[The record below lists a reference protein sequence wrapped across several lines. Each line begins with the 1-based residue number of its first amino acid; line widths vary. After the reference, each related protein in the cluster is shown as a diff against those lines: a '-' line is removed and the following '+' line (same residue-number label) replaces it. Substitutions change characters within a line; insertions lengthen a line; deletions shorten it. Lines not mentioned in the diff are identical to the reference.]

1 MIRSSQHTLKFC
13 NASKLEA
20 LKRLEVLYK
29 DLLQKY
35 VDMIIKGELPLK
47 KFFTSK
53 ALPKLNEIEHSAWRQ
68 ACYKQ
73 AAQTVR
79 GELVKVKK
87 RVFTKYK
94 KLYAQCIVKNKHRW
108 FTSKRFSELKI
119 NYMKRIKIDVKNV
132 VIDIDARVFDVEV
145 DKTKEFDEFIKITL
159 PWFKPNKRFKR
170 LAETINIP
178 IKYHK
183 HSNKFNGWNRRNI
196 VKYIAKNH
204 SISLVWEKKAKEKPE
219 QIFRPIGID
228 LGFKKLISDSNGEF
242 YGREELQ
249 RVYHKISKKK
259 RGSKAYKRALIER
272 TNLTNKFVNE
282 FLYKNDFDCLVIE
295 DLKSVKANKSFK
307 RLSKSKQKKTNSVKQ
322 KTINNL
328 LQYWSYRT
336 VIDKLERMSEEEGF
350 HLIKVQPAYTSQTC
364 SECGAH
370 DESYRKGEDFECGK
384 CRMKMDA
391 DTNAARNILA
401 LGVFSLQ
408 STQNEKHSPNHD
420 TFLVTK

>member
-20 LKRLEVLYK
+20 LSRLEVLYK

-35 VDMIIKGELPLK
+35 VDMIIKGELPLG
-47 KFFTSK
+47 KFLTTKS
-53 ALPKLNEIEHSAWRQ
+53 LPKLNEIEHSAWRQ
-68 ACYKQ
+68 LCYKQ
-73 AAQTVR
+73 AAQIVR
-79 GELVKVKK
+79 GELTKVKK
-87 RVFTKYK
+87 RVLKRYK
-94 KLYAQCIVKNKHRW
+94 KLYVKCISKGKLKW

-119 NYMKRIKIDVKNV
+119 NYLKRIYIDVKNV
-132 VIDIDARVFDVEV
+132 AIDIDARVFDVEV
-145 DKTKEFDEFIKITL
+145 DKTKEFDEFIKLNL
-159 PWFKPNKRFKR
+159 PWFKPGKR

-183 HSNKFNGWNRRNI
+183 HSNKFNGWTRRNV
-196 VKYIAKNH
+196 VKFLAKNN
-204 SISLVWEKKAKEKPE
+204 SISLVWEKEAKEKPSE
-219 QIFRPIGID
+219 IHSPIGID
-228 LGFKKLISDSNGEF
+228 LGYKKLISDSNGEF

-249 RVYHKISKKK
+249 RVYQKISRKE
-259 RGSKAYKRALIER
+259 RGSKAYKRALAER

-295 DLKSVKANKSFK
+295 DLKNVKTNKSFK
-307 RLSKSKQKKTNSVKQ
+307 NLSKKKKEKTTQTRQKKA
-322 KTINNL
+322 NNL

-364 SECGAH
+364 SECGAQ
-370 DESYRKGEDFECGK
+370 DSSYRNGENFECGK
-384 CRMKMDA
+384 CGTSIDA

-401 LGVFSLQ
+401 LGVYSLQ
-408 STQNEKHSPNHD
+408 STQNENSLKM
-420 TFLVTK
+420 TCFQ

>member
-20 LKRLEVLYK
+20 LARLEVLYK

-35 VDMIIKGELPLK
+35 VDMILKGELPLG
-47 KFFTSK
+47 KFFTTKS
-53 ALPKLNEIEHSAWRQ
+53 LPKLNEIEHSAWRQ

-73 AAQTVR
+73 AAQIVR
-79 GELVKVKK
+79 GELAKVKK
-87 RVFTKYK
+87 RVLKKYK
-94 KLYAQCIVKNKHRW
+94 KLYAICIVKKKLSN

-132 VIDIDARVFDVEV
+132 AINIDTRLFNVEV
-145 DKTKEFDEFIKITL
+145 DKTKEFDEFIKLNL
-159 PWFKPNKRFKR
+159 PWFKPNKR

-183 HSNKFNGWNRRNI
+183 HSNKFNGWNRRNV
-196 VKYIAKNH
+196 VKYIAKNN
-204 SISLVWEKKAKEKPE
+204 SITLVWEKEAKEKPKTTNS
-219 QIFRPIGID
+219 PIGID
-228 LGFKKLISDSNGEF
+228 LGFKKLISDSNGKF

-249 RVYHKISKKK
+249 RVYKKLTRKK
-259 RGSKAYKRALIER
+259 RGSKAYKRALVER

-282 FLYKNDFDCLVIE
+282 FNYKNDFDCLMIE

-307 RLSKSKQKKTNSVKQ
+307 KLSKSKQKKTNSVKQ
-322 KTINNL
+322 KAINNL

-336 VIDKLERMSEEEGF
+336 VIDKLERLSEEEGF

-364 SECGAH
+364 SNCG
-370 DESYRKGEDFECGK
+370 SCNEDFRNKEIFHCDDCGLEI
-384 CRMKMDA
+384 DA
-391 DTNAARNILA
+391 DTNAAINILM
-401 LGVFSLQ
+401 LGAYSLQ
-408 STQNEKHSPNHD
+408 SAKNENSYKMAC
-420 TFLVTK
+420 FQ

>member
-20 LKRLEVLYK
+20 LARLEVLYK

-35 VDMIIKGELPLK
+35 VDMILKGELPLG
-47 KFFTSK
+47 KFFTTKS
-53 ALPKLNEIEHSAWRQ
+53 LPKLNEIEHSAWRQ

-73 AAQTVR
+73 AAQIIR
-79 GELVKVKK
+79 GELAKVKK
-87 RVFTKYK
+87 RVLKKYK
-94 KLYAQCIVKNKHRW
+94 KLYAICIVKKKLSN

-132 VIDIDARVFDVEV
+132 AIDIDARVFDVEQ
-145 DKTKEFDEFIKITL
+145 DKTKEFDEFIKLNL
-159 PWFKPNKRFKR
+159 PWFKPNKR

-183 HSNKFNGWNRRNI
+183 HSNKFNGWNRRNV
-196 VKYIAKNH
+196 VKYLAKNN
-204 SISLVWEKKAKEKPE
+204 SITLVWEKEAKEKPKT
-219 QIFRPIGID
+219 INAPIGID

-249 RVYHKISKKK
+249 KVYHKISKRE
-259 RGSKAYKRALIER
+259 RGSKAYKRALAER
-272 TNLTNKFVNE
+272 TNLTNRFVNE
-282 FLYKNDFDCLVIE
+282 FNYKNDFDCLVIE
-295 DLKSVKANKSFK
+295 DLKSVKNNSSFK
-307 RLSKSKQKKTNSVKQ
+307 RLSKRKQLKTNKFVKT
-322 KTINNL
+322 KSNNL

-364 SECGAH
+364 SNCGSQ
-370 DESYRKGEDFECGK
+370 DESYRKGEDFECYECG
-384 CRMKMDA
+384 MKIDA
-391 DTNAARNILA
+391 DTNAAKNILA
-401 LGVFSLQ
+401 LGVYSLQ
-408 STQNEKHSPNHD
+408 ST
-420 TFLVTK
+420 

>member
-20 LKRLEVLYK
+20 LSRLEVLYK

-35 VDMIIKGELPLK
+35 VDMIIKGDLPLG
-47 KFFTSK
+47 KFLTTKS
-53 ALPKLNEIEHSAWRQ
+53 LPKLNEIEHAAWRQ
-68 ACYKQ
+68 LCYKQ
-73 AAQTVR
+73 AAQIVR
-79 GELVKVKK
+79 GELTLTKKKVLK
-87 RVFTKYK
+87 RYK
-94 KLYAQCIVKNKHRW
+94 KIYAKCISAGKLKA

-119 NYMKRIKIDVKNV
+119 NYLKRIRIDVKNV
-132 VIDIDARVFDVEV
+132 AIDIDARVFNVEK
-145 DKTKEFDEFIKITL
+145 DQTKEFDEFIKLKL
-159 PWFKPNKRFKR
+159 PWFKPGKR

-183 HSNKFNGWNRRNI
+183 HSNKFNGWNRRNV
-196 VKYIAKNH
+196 VKFLAKNN
-204 SISLVWEKKAKEKPE
+204 SISLVWEKEAKEKPKT
-219 QIFRPIGID
+219 INAPIGID
-228 LGFKKLISDSNGEF
+228 LGYKKLISDSNGEF

-249 RVYHKISKKK
+249 RVYHKILKKE
-259 RGSKAYKRALIER
+259 RGSKAYKRALAER

-295 DLKSVKANKSFK
+295 DLKNVKANKSFK
-307 RLSKSKQKKTNSVKQ
+307 KLPKKKKE
-322 KTINNL
+322 KTTATRQRKVNNL

-364 SECGAH
+364 SNCGAC
-370 DESYRKGEDFECGK
+370 DESYRKNEDFECGK
-384 CRMKMDA
+384 CGMRTDA

-401 LGVFSLQ
+401 LGVYSLQ
-408 STQNEKHSPNHD
+408 STQTENGLKM
-420 TFLVTK
+420 TWFQ